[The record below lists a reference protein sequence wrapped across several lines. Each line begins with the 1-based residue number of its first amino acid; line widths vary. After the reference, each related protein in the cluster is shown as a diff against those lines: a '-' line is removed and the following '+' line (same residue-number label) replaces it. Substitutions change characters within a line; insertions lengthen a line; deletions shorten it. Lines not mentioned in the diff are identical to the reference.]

1 MLSYADSR
9 LQIAMH
15 AGLLGRGQS
24 ADPRLQMQI
33 AASERAGGC
42 RAGGMAGGRVCRSH
56 IAAADLARG
65 ICRVKSADSHLS
77 CSKIT
82 TLSLQIADFCFL
94 SDYRWNL
101 QGAIHGA
108 VRVGVKLCP
117 STEVKKC

>member
-56 IAAADLARG
+56 IAAADLAG

-101 QGAIHGA
+101 QGAIHESLT
-108 VRVGVKLCP
+108 VVD
-117 STEVKKC
+117 ST